1 MNNCIHQSVS
11 VKYALLFCIFQLLLI
26 KPIQVKGQTSSTDSL
41 EKVLNQVLD
50 HKSSFDKKRIQQIN
64 RYKDVLRINYS
75 SLPARYHNY
84 QKLFDA
90 YKSFIHDSAY
100 VYSKKLSEC
109 ANLLKDPNKISYAR
123 LNIGFVL
130 ISAGMF
136 KEGFDTLSRVNT
148 EHLNKRQKFEYLFLQ
163 ARSHFDLAD
172 FDKISDYY
180 DKYSAEGLK
189 YCDSIITQYAPQS
202 YEYLSAQGLK
212 YLRTANYKAALI
224 PYQKLMESRQSYQ
237 DSAIN
242 YSCLGFIYSEL
253 KQTALGVP
261 FLMKAAIIDNI
272 HSTKESVALTNLA
285 SYLYKSGDTKTA
297 FNYIRNSVDDA
308 NFYGARHREAQISN
322 IMPII
327 ESEKIQGIEAQR
339 LSLTIYVFL
348 LSTLIVVVV
357 IFAVITSKQLKKL
370 RQADKIIVTKN
381 NDLNAANELLIKV
394 NRNLD
399 SANRSLS
406 KINTKLDEANMIKDE
421 YIGYFFNVHSDY
433 IEKID
438 RLKRTIEKN
447 IKDKRY
453 EEVLQVLSRLNTN
466 IERENLS
473 HSFDKVFLNL
483 FPNFVAD
490 FNALFEA
497 DKQIRLQDHQLMNTE
512 LRIFALIRLGIDENE
527 NIAKILNYSVNTI
540 YTYNTKVK
548 NRSFVHNDEFEEK
561 IMLIKAVK
569 EITDLN

>member
-1 MNNCIHQSVS
+1 MNAPHQQCRI
-11 VKYALLFCIFQLLLI
+11 VKYFLLFCIYQLLLMM
-26 KPIQVKGQTSSTDSL
+26 PAFAAAPQDQTDSL
-41 EKVLNQVLD
+41 EKVLNHILD
-50 HKSSFDKKRIQQIN
+50 HKSSFDAKKIQQIN
-64 RYKDVLRINYS
+64 RCKKELRHNFS
-75 SLPARYHNY
+75 SLPARYQSY
-84 QKLFDA
+84 QKLFNA
-90 YKSFIHDSAY
+90 YKSFVHDSAY

-109 ANLLKDPNKISYAR
+109 ANLLKDPNKISYAK
-123 LNIGFVL
+123 LNVGFVL

-136 KEGFDTLSRVNT
+136 KEGFDTLRKVSTRD
-148 EHLNKRQKFEYLFLQ
+148 LNKRQKFEYLFLQ
-163 ARSHFDLAD
+163 ARGHFDLAD
-172 FDKISDYY
+172 FDKISEYY
-180 DKYSAEGLK
+180 DKYSNEGLK
-189 YCDSIITQYAPQS
+189 YCDSISKQYEVNS
-202 YEYLSAQGLK
+202 YEYLSAEGLRA
-212 YLRTANYKAALI
+212 LRSGNYKAALI
-224 PYQKLMESRQSYQ
+224 HYRKLMQSRQSYQ

-242 YSCLGFIYSEL
+242 YSCLGFIYAEL
-253 KQTALGVP
+253 KQGELGLP
-261 FLMKAAIIDNI
+261 YLMKAAIIDNL

-285 SYLYKSGDTKTA
+285 SYLYKKGDTKTA

-327 ESEKIQGIEAQR
+327 EGEKIQGIEAQR
-339 LSLTIYVFL
+339 LSLLIYVIL

-370 RQADKIIVTKN
+370 RQADKIIVSKN
-381 NDLNAANELLIKV
+381 DDLNAANASLLLLNK
-394 NRNLD
+394 NLD
-399 SANRSLS
+399 GANRSLS

-447 IKDKRY
+447 IKDKRI
-453 EEVLQVLSRLNTN
+453 EEVLLVLSRLNTN

-473 HSFDKVFLNL
+473 HSFDKVFLKM

-490 FNALFEA
+490 FNALFDA
-497 DKQIRLQDHQLMNTE
+497 DKQIKLQDRQLMNTE
-512 LRIFALIRLGIDENE
+512 LRIFALIRLGIVDNE

-540 YTYNTKVK
+540 YTYKTKVK
-548 NRSFVHNDEFEEK
+548 NRSFLHNDEFEEK

-569 EITDLN
+569 EITEA